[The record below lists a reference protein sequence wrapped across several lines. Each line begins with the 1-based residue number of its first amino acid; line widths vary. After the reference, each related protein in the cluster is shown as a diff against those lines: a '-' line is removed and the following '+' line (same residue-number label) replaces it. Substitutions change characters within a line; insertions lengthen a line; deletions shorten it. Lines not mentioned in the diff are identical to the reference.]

1 MTGDDVRGLVGEFL
15 SAHVPAGADG
25 QVDRAGQRLGLIA
38 AAGELAI
45 SLGVTP
51 WREGEPTAAAD
62 WALEQWI
69 SQRGGTEPAE
79 GRLAIEQVRRFIEAH
94 GDYRFEPLDN
104 SENRAVPNRAG
115 WRKGEGPER
124 EWLIPSETWR
134 GEICAGLDPKL
145 VARTLW
151 QAGMLRRASDGF
163 QQVRTIDGASK
174 RVFVIGAAIF
184 DGGGHE
190 G

>member
-1 MTGDDVRGLVGEFL
+1 MLPIGTRSAVAQQSRREFA
-15 SAHVPAGADG
+15 SAVSA
-25 QVDRAGQRLGLIA
+25 
-38 AAGELAI
+38 
-45 SLGVTP
+45 
-51 WREGEPTAAAD
+51 
-62 WALEQWI
+62 
-69 SQRGGTEPAE
+69 
-79 GRLAIEQVRRFIEAH
+79 
-94 GDYRFEPLDN
+94 
-104 SENRAVPNRAG
+104 NRAG
-115 WRKGEGPER
+115 WRKGEGLER

-151 QAGMLRRASDGF
+151 QAGILRRASDGF